1 MNKRRTIGQSD
12 GWLLLEG
19 GALSP
24 YSADGGVT
32 TSFPNEFA
40 DAECVVERSVL
51 SSFTTGNHG
60 PQHASG

>member
-1 MNKRRTIGQSD
+1 MDKRRAIGQSD

-24 YSADGGVT
+24 YSEKGGVT
-32 TSFPNEFA
+32 TSFPSEFA
-40 DAECVVERSVL
+40 DAKCVVERSVL
-51 SSFTTGNHG
+51 SSFTTCNHG